1 MKLLIAALLLTL
13 TGAASAATPLP
24 ADSVLQIENVFTS
37 QDGKPFTLAERRGR
51 PQLVAMFYTSC
62 QYMCPLIIDTGK
74 GVDHALSEAER
85 GKLRVLL
92 ISLDPAKDTPAVL
105 TATAAKRHVDITRWT
120 LARTEDEGVRKI
132 AALLGVRYRKLANGE
147 FNHTSALFLLD
158 ADGRILA
165 RTEQMGAKPDAD
177 FLAKVHAALK

>member
-1 MKLLIAALLLTL
+1 MKPILASLLLVLAT
-13 TGAASAATPLP
+13 TAWAAEPLP
-24 ADSVLQIENVFTS
+24 VDSVLQIDNTFTS
-37 QDGKPFTLAERRGR
+37 QNGQNFTLAERRGH

-85 GKLRVLL
+85 GRLRVLL
-92 ISLDPAKDTPAVL
+92 ISLDTAKDTPAVL
-105 TATAAKRHVDITRWT
+105 AATAAKRHVDSGRWT
-120 LARTEDEGVRKI
+120 LARTEDDGVRKI

-177 FLAKVHAALK
+177 FMAKVHAALK